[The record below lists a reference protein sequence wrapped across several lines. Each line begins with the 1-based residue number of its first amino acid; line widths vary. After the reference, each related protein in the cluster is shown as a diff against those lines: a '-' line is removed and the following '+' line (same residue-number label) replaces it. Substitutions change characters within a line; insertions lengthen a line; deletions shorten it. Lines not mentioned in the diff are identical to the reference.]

1 MITLEYID
9 TNETIYNLC
18 TKYPKFKDVL
28 YDLGFDKI
36 KNPIMFN
43 TVSKVMTMNNALK
56 MKKIDID
63 NIKDKL
69 NEYGF
74 DIDLNTDSKNIDKTS
89 DERNELLKSLIVRLH
104 NGENIDSIKKEFD
117 DKLFK
122 VSAEEVHNAMQEL
135 VNSGMSIDE
144 AKHFF
149 YIRTLL
155 LKDAMYNSNITN
167 THNLIN
173 IFKKENRYIEKLLNN
188 ISEDSINILYKE
200 LRSHYHKK
208 ESILFTA
215 LKSYGNDE
223 PSKVMTRVDKDILES
238 LKNIIDNNLNNNDF
252 KDKCEEISGCI
263 LDMIFKEEN
272 ILIPLCIDTLSKE
285 DFDIIENKYIKN
297 S

>member
-1 MITLEYID
+1 MITLEYIN

-18 TKYPKFKDVL
+18 TKYPKLKDAL

-43 TVSKVMTMNNALK
+43 TISKVMTMNNALK
-56 MKKIDID
+56 MKKINID

-74 DIDLNTDSKNIDKTS
+74 AIDLNTDSKNIDKS
-89 DERNELLKSLIVRLH
+89 IDERNEVLKSLIVRLH
-104 NGENIDSIKKEFD
+104 NGEDIDSIKKEFE

-155 LKDAMYNSNITN
+155 LKDAMDNSNITN
-167 THNLIN
+167 NYNIIN

-188 ISEDSINILYKE
+188 ITEDSIKILYKE
-200 LRSHYHKK
+200 LSIHYHKK

-215 LKSYGNDE
+215 LKSHGNDE
-223 PSKVMTRVDKDILES
+223 PSKVMTKVDKYILES
-238 LKNIIDNNLNNNDF
+238 LKTIIDNNLNND
-252 KDKCEEISGCI
+252 DLRYKCEEINGCI

-285 DFDIIENKYIKN
+285 DFDIIENKYIKF
-297 S
+297 